1 MSRDE
6 QWWYDNG
13 LRARDDLNE
22 IFEGE
27 VKPDYRSADRIARNV
42 VLLTAPLLRVD
53 PSFGNEEAREQFA
66 ANLGRVCQL
75 ARALYI
81 GATVDQDAIHG
92 GRFVMTCLEPMGE
105 AAAAVLLSMRYALA
119 ALAITQP
126 SVVFDELWSY
136 PAPEAWCLALRS
148 HDELVS
154 LQDIDNSEPEFWVR
168 PDGDVVSLA
177 AAHRISDAIRAAGGG
192 ETMSNN

>member
-1 MSRDE
+1 MSED
-6 QWWYDNG
+6 WWYDNG

-22 IFEGE
+22 IFDGE

-42 VLLTAPLLRVD
+42 VLLAAPLLRVD
-53 PSFGNEEAREQFA
+53 PNFGENDEAREKFA
-66 ANLGRVCQL
+66 ANLGRFCGL

-81 GATVDQDAIHG
+81 GEAVDQNAIHG

-105 AAAAVLLSMRYALA
+105 AAASVLLSARYALA

-126 SVVFDELWSY
+126 SVVFDELWSF

-154 LQDIDNSEPEFWVR
+154 LQDLDTSDSEFWVR
-168 PDGDVVSLA
+168 PDDDVVSLA